1 MSNDTLK
8 KEKEIL
14 AFTFNSVGVRALVH
28 PSTGLLQHPSVKQN
42 TASTA
47 DKTCSHKIQIC
58 RNVTCIL
65 HLSLNSTVDLF
76 ILAGNEMGGIKIAYY
91 SR

>member
-1 MSNDTLK
+1 MSDDTLK

-47 DKTCSHKIQIC
+47 DNSHKIQIC